1 MRITSFI
8 LSAFLAMP
16 ALAVEIVAHR
26 GASYDAP
33 ENTLSSVKLGYE
45 QGADAVEIDVYL
57 TADGEIVLFH
67 DKTTEKID
75 GDKRPIAAQTLA
87 ELRRR
92 DVGSWKGAAG
102 AWAGDKYRGE
112 RMPVL
117 ADVLPLIPAGKRLF
131 VEIKCGP
138 EVLPPMKKAFEAA
151 GVGGERITIITFG
164 EDTAAEAK
172 KTFPEIPVYWLS
184 SIKQD
189 EKIGEWGPPR
199 EELIA
204 TAKSLGVDG
213 LDLQARPVIDAAY
226 VKAVKDAGLAIH
238 VWTMDDPAEARRL
251 AEAGVESITTNR
263 PGFLRREL
271 GLDR

>member
-1 MRITSFI
+1 
-8 LSAFLAMP
+8 MP

-33 ENTLSSVKLGYE
+33 ENTVSSVKLGYE

-57 TADGEIVLFH
+57 TADGEIVVFH
-67 DKTTEKID
+67 DKNTEKID

-87 ELRRR
+87 ELQRR

-102 AWAGDKYRGE
+102 GWEGDKYRGE

-117 ADVLPLIPAGKRLF
+117 ADVLPLIPQGRRLF

-151 GVGGERITIITFG
+151 GVGKDQITIIAFG
-164 EDTAAEAK
+164 EDAAAGAK
-172 KTFPEIPVYWLS
+172 KTFPEIPVYWLA

-189 EKIGEWGPPR
+189 EKTGEWGPPR
-199 EELIA
+199 DELIA

-213 LDLQARPVIDAAY
+213 LDLQARRIIDAAY
-226 VKAVKDAGLAIH
+226 VKAVKDAGLQIH
-238 VWTMDDPAEARRL
+238 VWTVDDPAEAKRL
-251 AEAGVESITTNR
+251 AEAGIQSITTNR
-263 PGFLRREL
+263 PAFLRREL
-271 GLDR
+271 GLDRQ